1 MLTELPIKLQMR
13 VIQYL
18 AADNFPQAKQLH
30 DQWVSE
36 RSEKHNTISVS
47 VTQ

>member
-1 MLTELPIKLQMR
+1 MLAELPIKVQMQ

-30 DQWVSE
+30 DQWLNKAQCQHATNSY
-36 RSEKHNTISVS
+36 RGS
-47 VTQ
+47 

>member
-1 MLTELPIKLQMR
+1 MLTELPIKIQIR

-30 DQWVSE
+30 DQWLY
-36 RSEKHNTISVS
+36 EKESQH
-47 VTQ
+47 VTASLHG